1 MRTYFLIA
9 AALMMTLTGCA
20 KLEHL
25 DQLLIIK
32 DYSASKDLQRK
43 EVNTQ
48 NKNFEKLLASLQ
60 EGNFSQRF
68 SNKKKIKEEF
78 GAPVISRGEERN
90 GKEYEVWLYRY
101 PTRYN
106 DSPKVY
112 FYFDQEGQL
121 KDLVQY
127 QAP

>member
-1 MRTYFLIA
+1 MIA
-9 AALMMTLTGCA
+9 AVLLMTLTGCA

-25 DQLLIIK
+25 DQLLTIK
-32 DYSASKDLQRK
+32 DYSENK
-43 EVNTQ
+43 EWQQEQVDEG
-48 NKNFEKLLASLQ
+48 NKNFDKLLASLA

-68 SNKKKIKEEF
+68 PNKKKIKAEF

-121 KDLVQY
+121 KDFVQY